1 MVIDPALVGSIV
13 TGVMAIVSQII
24 SKARCYTACKQGGMP
39 VMICGFIETPL
50 SEIEID
56 KISNDDSDEE

>member
-1 MVIDPALVGSIV
+1 MVIDQALVGSIV

-39 VMICGFIETPL
+39 VMICGFIA
-50 SEIEID
+50 
-56 KISNDDSDEE
+56 K